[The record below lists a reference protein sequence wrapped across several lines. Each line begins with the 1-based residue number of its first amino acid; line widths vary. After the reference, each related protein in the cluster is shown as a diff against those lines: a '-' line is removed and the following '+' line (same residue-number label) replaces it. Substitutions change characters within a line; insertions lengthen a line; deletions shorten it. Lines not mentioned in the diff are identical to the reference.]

1 MSRDPGQFQLD
12 LRSEMADLWRHLQ
25 RLLVARP
32 AAFCK
37 SIWVPS
43 HAMEEEADPER
54 EEKRQDKLRRAR
66 AQGGWDEAF
75 LHYND
80 MADGAARRARDH
92 FPVPAWAKRRI
103 QAVDSLARRALHAA
117 VEVLDE
123 APPARRAPRGLRASH
138 A

>member
-1 MSRDPGQFQLD
+1 MMSFEKTL
-12 LRSEMADLWRHLQ
+12 
-25 RLLVARP
+25 
-32 AAFCK
+32 
-37 SIWVPS
+37 
-43 HAMEEEADPER
+43 

-66 AQGGWDEAF
+66 AQDGWDEAF

-80 MADGAARRARDH
+80 MADGAARRARDR
-92 FPVPAWAKRRI
+92 FPVPAWAQRRI
-103 QAVDSLARRALHAA
+103 QAVDSLARRTLRAT